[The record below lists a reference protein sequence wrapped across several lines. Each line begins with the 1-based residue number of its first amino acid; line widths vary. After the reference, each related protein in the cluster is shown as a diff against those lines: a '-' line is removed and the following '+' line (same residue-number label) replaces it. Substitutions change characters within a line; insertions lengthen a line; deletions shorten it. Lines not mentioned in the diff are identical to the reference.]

1 MHVPISL
8 GEGEFVDTIASVI
21 EPLRGIDWED
31 LDAVEQT
38 SRLALDQMWANRE
51 IVRTALDAVAD
62 TPELLALCERP
73 DPVTLGEV
81 GQSLDKI
88 VLYADP
94 ESGVRVRLHVFW
106 NGCYDLPHN
115 HRWTFASMV
124 LKGHFRHF
132 MYGDQGDDDAAFPL
146 PFTALHA
153 RQERQG
159 TTYALHHRMM
169 HALVAE
175 ENTVSLVIRGPAVKD
190 YSFLVDTKTGE
201 RVYHFGADK
210 ESPEKEARK
219 KMTPETLRDL
229 AAKFSEW
236 GLF

>member
-1 MHVPISL
+1 M
-8 GEGEFVDTIASVI
+8 DTIASVI

-31 LDAVEQT
+31 LDVVEQT
-38 SRLALDQMWANRE
+38 SRLALEQMWANRE
-51 IVRTALDAVAD
+51 IIRTALDAVAD

-73 DPVTLGEV
+73 DPVTLDEV
-81 GQSLDKI
+81 GQPLDKI

-106 NGCYDLPHN
+106 NGCIDLPHN

-132 MYGDQGDDDAAFPL
+132 MFGDQGDDETPFPL
-146 PFTALHA
+146 PFNALYA
-153 RQERQG
+153 CEEQQG
-159 TTYALHHRMM
+159 ATYALHHRAM

-190 YSFLVDTKTGE
+190 HSFFVDTETGE
-201 RVYHFGADK
+201 RKYHFGADK

-219 KMTPETLRDL
+219 KMTPETLREL
-229 AAKFSEW
+229 AEKFREW
-236 GLF
+236 KLF

>member
-1 MHVPISL
+1 M
-8 GEGEFVDTIASVI
+8 DTIASVI

-31 LDAVEQT
+31 LDLVEQT
-38 SRLALDQMWANRE
+38 SRLALEQMWANRE
-51 IVRTALDAVAD
+51 IIRTALDAVAD
-62 TPELLALCERP
+62 TPELLAMCERP
-73 DPVTLGEV
+73 DPVTIGEV

-88 VLYADP
+88 VMYADP

-115 HRWTFASMV
+115 HRWSFASMV
-124 LKGHFRHF
+124 LKGQFRHF
-132 MYGDQGDDDAAFPL
+132 MYGDQGDDDIPFPL
-146 PFTALHA
+146 PFNVLHA
-153 RQERQG
+153 REERQG
-159 TTYALHHRMM
+159 MTYALHHRMM

-201 RVYHFGADK
+201 RMYHFGADK
-210 ESPEKEARK
+210 ESPEKEARR

-229 AAKFSEW
+229 SVKFREW
-236 GLF
+236 DLF